1 MPLIG
6 FGTFQSE
13 TNAPPGTYQAAVLEA
28 LRIGIR
34 HLDTAWCYGTEEE
47 VGEAIRESGIPR
59 EELFVVTNLYQ
70 TFHRPEDVAKAFES
84 SLKSLGLDYI
94 DLHLMHFPYAYIPRD
109 DFSVARGSSGKP
121 TIDCEFTRDYI
132 STWQA
137 MENLVD
143 TKKARA
149 IDVSNFSVLKTKLL
163 LAHS

>member
-59 EELFVVTNLYQ
+59 EELFVVTNLY
-70 TFHRPEDVAKAFES
+70 
-84 SLKSLGLDYI
+84 
-94 DLHLMHFPYAYIPRD
+94 
-109 DFSVARGSSGKP
+109 GSC
-121 TIDCEFTRDYI
+121 TTTY
-132 STWQA
+132 
-137 MENLVD
+137 L
-143 TKKARA
+143 
-149 IDVSNFSVLKTKLL
+149 
-163 LAHS
+163 